1 MSEFLQKLSGGE
13 LLGLSFW
20 VIMGVTWLTWIV
32 AEQWRRGRTTELEIM
47 LKQEMLQR
55 GMSADDI
62 VKVLQASSGRSKP
75 TDLNPPPPTSTVSP

>member
-20 VIMGVTWLTWIV
+20 VIMGVTWLTWIL
-32 AEQWRRGRTTELEIM
+32 AEQWRRGRKAELEIM

-62 VKVLQASSGRSKP
+62 VKVLNASTGRSKP
-75 TDLNPPPPTSTVSP
+75 TGPNPPSPTSTVSP

>member
-13 LLGLSFW
+13 LIGLSFW

-32 AEQWRRGRTTELEIM
+32 AEQWRRGRKVELEIM

-62 VKVLQASSGRSKP
+62 VKVLQASTGRSKP
-75 TDLNPPPPTSTVSP
+75 TDPNPPSTTSTESP